1 MIYVFTFVYCA
12 KIVSERNFQKMIVD
26 WLDATMLF
34 ARSAGVGS
42 ICFNNFLLAMDSTTH
57 LSLDLVSL
65 PAAHMNAVA
74 CRSTFTTSMD
84 TSDKMACSSALVPS
98 LSSNNS
104 DVGYALIKV

>member
-57 LSLDLVSL
+57 LSLDLCL
-65 PAAHMNAVA
+65 IARRAHE
-74 CRSTFTTSMD
+74 
-84 TSDKMACSSALVPS
+84 CSGMSKYFHHLNGH
-98 LSSNNS
+98 L
-104 DVGYALIKV
+104 